1 MKNATIQLRI
11 SQEKKDKIIEKA
23 EKFGFSN
30 VSEYLI
36 FVGLNAE
43 IEVEAIEINQSIVWH
58 GYGTPRHNTKT
69 KQ

>member
-30 VSEYLI
+30 ISEYLI

-43 IEVEAIEINQSIVWH
+43 IEVEAIEINQSIVCH
-58 GYGTPRHNTKT
+58 GYDTPRHNTKT

>member
-11 SQEKKDKIIEKA
+11 SQQKKDKIIEKA

-43 IEVEAIEINQSIVWH
+43 IEVEATKIDTIVL
-58 GYGTPRHNTKT
+58 
-69 KQ
+69 